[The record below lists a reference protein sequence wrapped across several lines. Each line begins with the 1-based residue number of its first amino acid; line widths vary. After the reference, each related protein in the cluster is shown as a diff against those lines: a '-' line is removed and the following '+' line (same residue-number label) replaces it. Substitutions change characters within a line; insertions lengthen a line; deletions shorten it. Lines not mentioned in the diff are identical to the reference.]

1 MIKKAGV
8 NRRQFLALTFCL
20 GGPAL
25 IGPYRMWSA
34 LAERM
39 GRTLSQHLIAVLN
52 DRESARVIGLAYLR
66 SVPQEADVQVLV
78 ELIALGFVGGSELLR
93 NATGEKLRQ
102 LLDLRIRQDFA
113 EERMVTL
120 HGWLLSLTEA
130 RLCALATL
138 V

>member
-1 MIKKAGV
+1 
-8 NRRQFLALTFCL
+8 
-20 GGPAL
+20 
-25 IGPYRMWSA
+25 MWSA

-39 GRTLSQHLIAVLN
+39 GPTLGQHLIAVLN
-52 DRESARVIGLAYLR
+52 DRESARVVGLAYLH

-78 ELIALGFVGGSELLR
+78 ELIALGFTGGSELLR